1 MRFARACALLLCA
14 AAPALA
20 GCAGSRLSADG
31 PADLSLAGAWKLDRS
46 ASDDPQKALERMR
59 AEALRKMSR
68 PVVAAASPRTAARGG
83 GTRTAQPPDDPSVL
97 TEPALPG
104 DPARQPVARG
114 ARPDPLARSP
124 MAHVLLTSI
133 ARGDF
138 LTVQQPPGEFVLDYG
153 NSQRRFTSGA
163 RSVVSAED
171 GVADQSCGWQGRE
184 YVIEVRG
191 QSGPDVTE
199 RYGLSADR
207 RHLIEKLHI
216 GAEELS
222 AVDLTR
228 VYVPT
233 DETAPRQ
240 TPTND

>member
-1 MRFARACALLLCA
+1 MRIARACGLLLCA
-14 AAPALA
+14 AATALA
-20 GCAGSRLSADG
+20 GCAGSRLSADA
-31 PADLSLAGAWKLDRS
+31 PANLSFAGAWKLDRA
-46 ASDDPQKALERMR
+46 ASDDPQKVLERMR
-59 AEALRKMSR
+59 AEALRMMGR
-68 PVVAAASPRTAARGG
+68 RVVAAGPGVDARSAR
-83 GTRTAQPPDDPSVL
+83 TRTVQPPDDP
-97 TEPALPG
+97 PLPV
-104 DPARQPVARG
+104 DPAATARG

-124 MAHVLLTSI
+124 MAHVLLASI

-138 LTVQQPPGEFVLDYG
+138 LTVRQAPGEFVLDYG
-153 NSQRRFTSGA
+153 SSQRRFTSGA
-163 RSVVSAED
+163 HSVVSAEN
-171 GVADQSCGWQGRE
+171 GVADQSCGWSGRE
-184 YVIEVRG
+184 YVIAVRG

-199 RYGLSADR
+199 RYGLSADG

-216 GAEELS
+216 GAEELP